1 MKRNTIIAVLV
12 TFLGCFIGC
21 NPSSDKVTERDTN
34 ALIKINVD
42 PNAKSDLRSYIN
54 IESNDTIFL
63 ETTDEALIG
72 KIDKIIV
79 HDNQIFVLDI
89 RVAKSIFIFNT
100 SGEFQGKINN
110 IGDGPGQFFLPFDM
124 GFNVEMNRIEI
135 MDVRLRKILSF
146 NTKGEFIEEWK
157 IEEQLVDFYPLTKD
171 KYVFH
176 RDGRNLDPETKHN
189 LLRISDKSN
198 STVFFEGVND
208 FGVTDYIKIKNGL
221 MKSYN
226 RLLYIHPMHDTIYEV
241 NNEEIR
247 PTYFVNFGN
256 KKLPTEVKE
265 MSMMDLRMK
274 ILTTD
279 YYLNMGNILET
290 SDFVSFLW
298 SRKEANFESL
308 GDQAVEEV
316 FFSIYNKNND
326 TLITLPDNY
335 NSEGFNWSYPVYAK
349 DDEFYSIYLPDVSSS
364 TIGKEENPFIVKY
377 KINKF

>member
-1 MKRNTIIAVLV
+1 MKRNLVYVIIVSIAIS
-12 TFLGCFIGC
+12 C
-21 NPSSDKVTERDTN
+21 SSKSDN
-34 ALIKINVD
+34 ATVDSDSNTLIELNVD
-42 PNAKSDLRSYIN
+42 PNAKSDLQSYIN

-63 ETTDEALIG
+63 ETTNEALIG
-72 KIDKIIV
+72 RIDKIIV
-79 HDNQIFVLDI
+79 HDDQIFVLDI

-124 GFNVEMNRIEI
+124 GFNVETNRIEI

-146 NTKGEFIEEWK
+146 NTKGGFIEEWR
-157 IEEQLVDFYPLTKD
+157 IEEQLVDFYPLSKD
-171 KYVFH
+171 NYVFH
-176 RDGRNLDPETKHN
+176 RDGRKFEIGEKHN
-189 LLRISDKSN
+189 LLRLSDRSN
-198 STVFFEGVND
+198 TKVLLEGVSD
-208 FGVTDYIKIKNGL
+208 FGVTDYLPINNNL
-221 MKSYN
+221 MSTYN

-247 PTYFVNFGN
+247 PAYFINFGN
-256 KKLPTEVKE
+256 KKLPAEVKE
-265 MSMMDLRMK
+265 MSMMDLRNK
-274 ILTTD
+274 VLTTD

-349 DDEFYSIYLPDVSSS
+349 DDEFYSIYLPDVSAS